1 MVAALSRTVAA
12 PRQMGPRPATTPEA
26 PLKPRLR
33 LVPSAGPASATP
45 GQVPSLAPGQV
56 RSTAAS
62 AAGPKSAAARPVPAA
77 ARPVPAAARPALAE
91 PPLRLTARGR
101 MVVAAVAAVLVTAL
115 LVVVSVVVGA
125 GPAAQATN
133 HPVSRQAAEKGLAR
147 VTVRPGESLWSVA
160 EAADP
165 DADTRI
171 VVQEII
177 ELNGLNGMVVNPGE
191 RLLVP
196 RG

>member
-12 PRQMGPRPATTPEA
+12 PRQIGPRPATTPEA
-26 PLKPRLR
+26 PLRPRLR
-33 LVPSAGPASATP
+33 LVP
-45 GQVPSLAPGQV
+45 
-56 RSTAAS
+56 
-62 AAGPKSAAARPVPAA
+62 AAARAA
-77 ARPVPAAARPALAE
+77 VAD

-101 MVVAAVAAVLVTAL
+101 MVVAAGAALLVTAL
-115 LVVVSVVVGA
+115 LVVVSVVAGA

-133 HPVSRQAAEKGLAR
+133 HAVSRQAAEKDLAR

-177 ELNGLNGMVVNPGE
+177 ELNGLSGMVVNPGE

>member
-1 MVAALSRTVAA
+1 
-12 PRQMGPRPATTPEA
+12 
-26 PLKPRLR
+26 
-33 LVPSAGPASATP
+33 
-45 GQVPSLAPGQV
+45 
-56 RSTAAS
+56 
-62 AAGPKSAAARPVPAA
+62 
-77 ARPVPAAARPALAE
+77 
-91 PPLRLTARGR
+91 

>member
-12 PRQMGPRPATTPEA
+12 QRQLGPQPATMPDA
-26 PLKPRLR
+26 PPRPRLR
-33 LVPSAGPASATP
+33 LVPPAVPPAGPA
-45 GQVPSLAPGQV
+45 
-56 RSTAAS
+56 
-62 AAGPKSAAARPVPAA
+62 PAA
-77 ARPVPAAARPALAE
+77 ARPAPAEATPALAE

-101 MVVAAVAAVLVTAL
+101 KVVATLAALLVTAF
-115 LVVVSVVVGA
+115 LVVVSLVTGA

-133 HPVSRQAAEKGLAR
+133 HAVSRAAAEKGLAR

-165 DADTRI
+165 DADTR
-171 VVQEII
+171 VVVHEII
-177 ELNGLNGMVVNPGE
+177 ELNGLSGMVVNPGE

>member
-1 MVAALSRTVAA
+1 M
-12 PRQMGPRPATTPEA
+12 
-26 PLKPRLR
+26 
-33 LVPSAGPASATP
+33 
-45 GQVPSLAPGQV
+45 
-56 RSTAAS
+56 
-62 AAGPKSAAARPVPAA
+62 PAA